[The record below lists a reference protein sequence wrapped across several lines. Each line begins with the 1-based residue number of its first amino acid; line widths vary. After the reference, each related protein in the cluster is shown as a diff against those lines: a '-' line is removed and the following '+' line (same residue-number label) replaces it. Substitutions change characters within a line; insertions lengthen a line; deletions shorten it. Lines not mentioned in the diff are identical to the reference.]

1 MHLQIRHFAREIE
14 MMKGVCQVGL
24 VSTRATDLIA
34 FYRDMLGFPVLFSA
48 NGMTFLQAG
57 ATNLMIGEATDSPTL
72 GNDVTLYFEPEDWA
86 TMEAALIAR
95 GIVFER
101 DAMVVQR
108 HGDRE
113 HVLRP
118 FKDPEGRRLY
128 LLGWRAV

>member
-1 MHLQIRHFAREIE
+1 

-57 ATNLMIGEATDSPTL
+57 ATNLMIGEATESPIL

-86 TMEAALIAR
+86 TTEAALISR